1 MPCDTAQVLHYE
13 LCVASQDD
21 DEAMRRGA
29 VKGLQRLYASVPDA
43 AIVHSPEA
51 VPFLSEL
58 LEDADA
64 ETRSCALELMNTLE
78 QSNTGL
84 LEEE

>member
-1 MPCDTAQVLHYE
+1 MAVPQSRRPARVFG
-13 LCVASQDD
+13 LCF
-21 DEAMRRGA
+21 RGICCA
-29 VKGLQRLYASVPDA
+29 PLTPARVSIQHCEFLN
-43 AIVHSPEA
+43 SPEA